1 MQLPGTVPPYYC
13 GALLNFLS
21 KDWRFCELWNVDI
34 LDAARAAE

>member
-1 MQLPGTVPPYYC
+1 MPLPDAVPSYCC

-21 KDWRFCELWNVDI
+21 KDWGLRELWNVDM